1 MTRLIQSNDTSF
13 GNDYDYIKAVLKGR
27 TVYQANVDWT
37 HQLTV
42 TKDQQVGVIQK
53 TAAKNFDHGTAS
65 RLKKGKAIYCVKQR
79 KDLLIVELNG
89 QIIIYAAHAEG

>member
-1 MTRLIQSNDTSF
+1 M
-13 GNDYDYIKAVLKGR
+13 
-27 TVYQANVDWT
+27 T

-42 TKDQQVGVIQK
+42 TKHQQVGIIQK
-53 TAAKNFDHGTAS
+53 TAAEHFDHGTAS
-65 RLKKGKAIYCVKQR
+65 RLKKGTAIYCVKQR